1 MAKFISL
8 NSSAA
13 ALNAGELLVS
23 SEAIVFVAQTAATT
37 TLIYLDGSA
46 AANDLITITHTTTG
60 TDPSMREAINYALT
74 ANPGGVKAKVQ
85 LPAGITISVIAIS

>member
-23 SEAIVFVAQTAATT
+23 SEAVVFVAQTAATT
-37 TLIYLDGSA
+37 TAIYLDGSA
-46 AANDLITITHTTTG
+46 AANDLITITHTSTG
-60 TDPSMREAINYALT
+60 TDPTMREAVNYALT